1 MPEKIWSYCEG
12 IPDKIEIPLTSVVE
26 MFWKT
31 AEEFPDRD
39 ITEFKGK
46 YKKYSEMEEEV
57 NRFANSLKDLG
68 VKKGDRV
75 ACLMPNCPQ
84 YIVAF
89 FATNSLGAIFT
100 AISSL
105 YTQKEIRY
113 QLQDSEAKVIVTLD
127 LFLDKIREVQDDT
140 KLEHVI
146 VSSVGDE
153 LPGITAFLYKN
164 IIARKNPKVKN
175 ELVYKDLLKKGENN
189 RIETKIDVK
198 EDVAL
203 LQYTGGTTGIMKGAM
218 LTNYNLMSQATIL
231 PYWDIWLPSRPEGQ
245 YRISGCL
252 PLSHIF
258 GFSTSFLWTIAV
270 GGLLY
275 LIPDPRQLE
284 EVMQSVSKHK
294 IHFMFAVPIL
304 YQKIAEHPNIAK
316 YDLSSLYMCISGGE
330 GLPKST
336 CEKFEEASKGLLIEG
351 YGLSESSPVTHVN
364 PGNKELR
371 KLNAIGIP
379 IPNTLAMIVDL
390 DTQEEIIEY
399 GKEGEL
405 WIRGSSVMKGYWNN
419 KEASDAVLVK
429 GWLRTGDIATMDE
442 KGFFSIVDRAKDM
455 IIVSGYK
462 VWPSDVEEVLYAH
475 PDINMAGVV
484 QVKDGNTEKVKAF
497 LVTEPGSKELSR
509 DEIKAYCKDKLA
521 PYKIPTIIEY
531 KEDLPRTA
539 VGKVSRKDL
548 RQPDITA
555 KITTR
560 APDIKKEVIKK

>member
-1 MPEKIWSYCEG
+1 MPEKIWSYCKG
-12 IPDKIEIPLTSVVE
+12 IPDHIDVPEISIVE
-26 MFWKT
+26 MFRNT
-31 AEEFPDRD
+31 AEKFPDRQ

-46 YKKYSEMEEEV
+46 FKTYKEMEEDV
-57 NRFANSLKDLG
+57 NKFANSLKDIG
-68 VKKGDRV
+68 IKKGDRV

-84 YIVAF
+84 YVVAF
-89 FATNSLGAIFT
+89 FAVNSLGAIFT
-100 AISSL
+100 AISIL
-105 YTQKEIRY
+105 YTAKEIRY
-113 QLQDSEAKVIVTLD
+113 QLQDSEAKAIITLD
-127 LFLDKIREVQDDT
+127 LFLDKVREVKDDT
-140 KLEHVI
+140 KLEFVI
-146 VSSVGDE
+146 VGSIGDE
-153 LPGITAFLYKN
+153 LPGFTAFLYKN
-164 IIARKNPKVKN
+164 IIARKNPKLLD
-175 ELVYKDLLKKGENN
+175 ELAYKDFLKKGENK
-189 RIETKIDVK
+189 RIETKVDSK
-198 EDVAL
+198 EDVAV

-218 LTNYNLMSQATIL
+218 LTNYNLMAQATIL

-252 PLSHIF
+252 PMSHIF

-275 LIPDPRQLE
+275 LIPDPRKLE

-304 YQKIAEHPNIAK
+304 YQKIAEHPDIGK
-316 YDLSSLYMCISGGE
+316 YDLSSLYLCISGGE
-330 GLPKST
+330 SLPQST
-336 CEKFEEASKGLLIEG
+336 AEKFEEAIEGVLIEG

-364 PGNKELR
+364 PGNKNLR
-371 KLNAIGIP
+371 KVNAIGIP

-390 DTQEEIIEY
+390 DTQEELTEY

-405 WIRGSSVMKGYWNN
+405 WVRGPSVMKGYWNN

-429 GWLRTGDIATMDE
+429 GWLRTGDIASMDE
-442 KGFFSIVDRAKDM
+442 KGFFKIVDRAKDM

-475 PDINMAGVV
+475 PDINMVGVV
-484 QVKDGNTEKVKAF
+484 QVKEGTSEKVKAF

-509 DEIKAYCKDKLA
+509 AEIRAYCKDKLA

-548 RQPDITA
+548 RQSEAAARSI
-555 KITTR
+555 TR
-560 APDIKKEVIKK
+560 APDIKQEVIKK